1 MTSPPA
7 CRPPPSI
14 NGEGELTPALRA
26 FVCGEGRIDARGAGI
41 MMGGRVIVQMSK
53 INCRKQFDYY
63 SQIF

>member
-41 MMGGRVIVQMSK
+41 MMGACYCADVQDK
-53 INCRKQFDYY
+53 L
-63 SQIF
+63 